1 MTRREYHGL
10 TTHTHSNYH
19 FKVKLN
25 KQQNTQYKQKQT
37 LIDLAA
43 VVTVPAVVEESEDFE
58 GPPDHQGEL
67 E

>member
-1 MTRREYHGL
+1 M
-10 TTHTHSNYH
+10 
-19 FKVKLN
+19 KLN

-43 VVTVPAVVEESEDFE
+43 VVTVVAVVEGSEDFG

-67 E
+67 VGESAVVVVEVSEAESWEG